1 MQPIQIWCVMIRQK
15 NSQGHEFLYQQVIQ
29 LIRDMSAQQVL
40 LPGEKLPS
48 LRKMADNLNISI
60 PTVKQAYQVL
70 EDQGLIAAREKSG
83 YFLKV
88 VTMAHNLPKRVKLS
102 REPVVVNKQA
112 LIEQVYSAIHQANVV
127 PFGIANP
134 IAAAPTDKALARNMR
149 RVMTLAGSKAINYG
163 PTDGFVPLKKQ
174 LVYRYLDFGIGVN
187 MDELVITNGAQEA
200 MAIALKCVTQPGDIV
215 AIETPCYHGIIELIE
230 SLGLKALEIPLCPD
244 NGIWLSDLERALNE
258 HNIKACLFS
267 TAISNP
273 VGSFMPDTNRQQL
286 VELLES
292 QNVVLIEDDVYG
304 DLYFTAKRGT
314 PALAYS
320 KKGLVI
326 SCSSFSKTAAPSYRV
341 GWLIAGKFAT
351 QARRYKRALSCS
363 ASLIN
368 QWTLSEFVASGEY
381 DRNLKVLRQRLR
393 DNKERMR
400 WCLQQVMPQNTR
412 ISDPQGG
419 CVIWLDLGGEYD
431 SQKLFLLALEVGISI
446 TPGLIF
452 SASNKYK
459 SCIRLSYG
467 VQWGEQI
474 EQAIVTL
481 GKLTLLAKK

>member
-1 MQPIQIWCVMIRQK
+1 MIRQK

-60 PTVKQAYQVL
+60 PTVKQAYQSL
-70 EDQGLIAAREKSG
+70 EDQGLVEAREKSG

-88 VTMAHNLPKRVKLS
+88 VSMAHNLPKRVKLS

-149 RVMTLAGSKAINYG
+149 RVMTIAGSKAINYG

-174 LVYRYLDFGIGVN
+174 LVHRYLDFGIGID

-200 MAIALKCVTQPGDIV
+200 MAIALKCVTKPGDVV

-258 HNIKACLFS
+258 HDIKACLFS

-292 QNVVLIEDDVYG
+292 HDVVLIEDDVYG

-341 GWLIAGKFAT
+341 GWLVAGKFAT

-368 QWTLSEFVASGEY
+368 QWALSEFIASGEY

-400 WCLQQVMPQNTR
+400 WCLQHAMPKNTR
-412 ISDPQGG
+412 ISDPKGG
-419 CVIWLDLGGEYD
+419 CVMWLDLGSEYD